1 MRSRWSAGM
10 ALAIGVGEMFAMTGV
25 VATAVAMAIV
35 LEVEVEAEADFDIVV
50 VDVPVVGTA
59 VVSVFVAAVAG
70 DKRKSAGGLLVGD
83 GTRPAAGRAVWA

>member
-1 MRSRWSAGM
+1 M
-10 ALAIGVGEMFAMTGV
+10 ALVIGVGGMFAMTGV

-35 LEVEVEAEADFDIVV
+35 FEVEADFDIVV
-50 VDVPVVGTA
+50 VDVPVVGNA

>member
-1 MRSRWSAGM
+1 M

-25 VATAVAMAIV
+25 VATAVAMATAF
-35 LEVEVEAEADFDIVV
+35 EVGAEADFDIVV

-70 DKRKSAGGLLVGD
+70 DRRKSAGGLLVGD